1 MKEDWKQKRKEKEKL
16 TGLGNERM
24 KKDEKQKVESGTT
37 CEAAKKEK
45 MWMKV
50 RKMLLKEIKARLSK
64 IKDQG
69 DQIC

>member
-1 MKEDWKQKRKEKEKL
+1 
-16 TGLGNERM
+16 M
-24 KKDEKQKVESGTT
+24 KKDEKLKVESGTT

-45 MWMKV
+45 MRMKV

-69 DQIC
+69 DRIC